1 MRPKSLFAGLIF
13 ACLLPLAAV
22 AQSITLQDGQA
33 LSAQF
38 EQDRYLEGFNGAT
51 RSAGEF
57 YLLPEKGV
65 AWRTITPFASDLI
78 VGEDNI
84 RQMVQGQ
91 QVMQVPVSQL
101 PGADALHLIFAAV
114 LQGDW
119 DRLEREFSAR
129 REPHEQGWKL
139 TYVPPG
145 RGPIRAIELTGADY
159 IETAEIFRRNGDRD
173 VIRFTGHRIRPLRE
187 IRQVSRLFR

>member
-1 MRPKSLFAGLIF
+1 MKLKSVFTGLIF
-13 ACLLPLAAV
+13 ACLLSTATV
-22 AQSITLQDGQA
+22 AQSITLQDAQA

-38 EQDRYLEGFNGAT
+38 EQDRYLQGFNGAT

-57 YLLPEKGV
+57 YLLPDKGV
-65 AWRTITPFASDLI
+65 AWRTVTPFASDLI

-101 PGADALHLIFAAV
+101 PGADALHLIFAAI
-114 LQGDW
+114 LRGDW
-119 DRLEREFSAR
+119 NRLERKFSAR
-129 REPHEQGWKL
+129 REPHGQGWKL

-159 IETAEIFRRNGDRD
+159 IETAKIFRRNGDRD
-173 VIRFTGHRIRPLRE
+173 VIRFTEHRTRPLRE
-187 IRQVSRLFR
+187 LRLISRLFR